1 MRAKFLIGILAAGLA
16 LPSAAAAQ
24 KVPEV
29 IQTSEVTVGD
39 ISFVKLPGN
48 PDLGYKWR
56 VNRER
61 SRGLD
66 RVKVEKIG
74 WLKAPQERAL
84 FAEARSRLNVLLTG
98 KSAGQADVAFDYYRS
113 FGGRI
118 ISRTSIVRVT
128 VKPKAENQ

>member
-16 LPSAAAAQ
+16 LPSVALAQ

-29 IQTSEVTVGD
+29 IKTSEVTVGG
-39 ISFVKLPGN
+39 IAFVKLPGN

-56 VNRER
+56 VNPER
-61 SRGLD
+61 SRGLE

-98 KSAGQADVAFDYYRS
+98 QAAGQADVAFDYYRS
-113 FGGRI
+113 FGGRV
-118 ISRTSIVRVT
+118 ISKTSIVRVT
-128 VKPKAENQ
+128 VKPRVSEK